1 MVAMSFPKNM
11 RGSTPD
17 SQTVRHVEM
26 PSTGMHSK
34 TLQNVVLKSS
44 LEFPSRGTT
53 PFSARSQN
61 KPVTLFQP
69 RGPYLL
75 PHLAALSTIP
85 SRPHRQEDEE
95 DEEDEAGFAAATTSF
110 VSRRPPSPL
119 SQPEMAANRILS
131 HQLVASPRTMSVE
144 ALRHVQKGLDVQSM
158 DHIPHFPND
167 LPDIEKDTAPT
178 SRTHPLPFVSGSL
191 PSLVHSS
198 DVAVAH
204 IRSDTCKEADFPSA
218 RDGAS
223 RDHTANGHEE
233 QILERK
239 VDIAV
244 QAIREEQEDKAKLA
258 SRLRAAEK
266 EIESLHQLL
275 WHSEVAPGQGQ
286 LPLTLKGPSQ
296 GDEMRMS
303 ARVLELELQLVEKEK
318 IIKQQEHELSTTLKS
333 SFQLAGHGL
342 RDDLQAKVNL
352 VKKMEGEIVEKEVY
366 IQALQETAAAREA
379 EFHQEHF
386 ELTKRI
392 ELKDQ
397 CIVWLREKASSLGF
411 VGLLPPD
418 LEKHAPASAG
428 GKLGARGAR
437 PEQQVYTLPE
447 VGSPPS
453 SIRRQ
458 HAQDDEALG
467 SQDFGNKHHGDG
479 FQQATAVQQWS
490 NHAPPC
496 SSLSLPGTMMT
507 KGSAQDTNDE
517 KSVVFDLLNQTSARQ
532 ASSASPPGYSEIVKA
547 AKGKV
552 ATIDVML
559 QDREALPHKRGVH
572 ASTHQAS
579 ERARGASSKATSC
592 EIEQSSDSFFWDA
605 NHRMLQ
611 RLVPPSST
619 TWHEPPQSGEII
631 TM

>member
-1 MVAMSFPKNM
+1 MVAMSFPKYM
-11 RGSTPD
+11 RGSAPD
-17 SQTVRHVEM
+17 SPSVRHEEM

-34 TLQNVVLKSS
+34 TLHKVVLKSS

-53 PFSARSQN
+53 PFSARSLN

-95 DEEDEAGFAAATTSF
+95 DEENEADFAAATKSF
-110 VSRRPPSPL
+110 VSRRPL
-119 SQPEMAANRILS
+119 SQPELAANRILT
-131 HQLVASPRTMSVE
+131 HQ
-144 ALRHVQKGLDVQSM
+144 LRHVQKGLDMQSM
-158 DHIPHFPND
+158 DHNPHFPND
-167 LPDIEKDTAPT
+167 LPDIEKDNAPT

-204 IRSDTCKEADFPSA
+204 IRSDTCKEPDFPST
-218 RDGAS
+218 RDVAS
-223 RDHTANGHEE
+223 RDHIANGHEE

-239 VDIAV
+239 VDIVV

-286 LPLTLKGPSQ
+286 LPVTLKGPSQ

-333 SFQLAGHGL
+333 SFQLEGHGL
-342 RDDLQAKVNL
+342 RDDLQDKVNL

-428 GKLGARGAR
+428 GKLGARGTR
-437 PEQQVYTLPE
+437 PEQQVYTLE
-447 VGSPPS
+447 VGGPPS
-453 SIRRQ
+453 SIRRM
-458 HAQDDEALG
+458 HAQDDEASG
-467 SQDFGNKHHGDG
+467 SQDFGNKYQGDG

-496 SSLSLPGTMMT
+496 SSLSLPGTVVT
-507 KGSAQDTNDE
+507 KVSAHDTNDE
-517 KSVVFDLLNQTSARQ
+517 KSVVLDLLNRTSARQ
-532 ASSASPPGYSEIVKA
+532 ASSAPPPGHSEIVQA
-547 AKGKV
+547 AKGEV
-552 ATIDVML
+552 ATVDAML
-559 QDREALPHKRGVH
+559 QEREALLHK
-572 ASTHQAS
+572 
-579 ERARGASSKATSC
+579 
-592 EIEQSSDSFFWDA
+592 
-605 NHRMLQ
+605 
-611 RLVPPSST
+611 
-619 TWHEPPQSGEII
+619 
-631 TM
+631 